1 MSRAW
6 WLNRE
11 LVTSGLVAGEVG
23 ELPVLGNLVPS
34 RLEQSGAVWSTE
46 GARESG
52 SGASCRPPQSML
64 IGANTCAH
72 GRIRTCAPASG
83 GRNPLSGRTA
93 KGALTREPPVG

>member
-6 WLNRE
+6 WVNRE

-34 RLEQSGAVWSTE
+34 RLEQLGAVWSTE

-52 SGASCRPPQSML
+52 SGGSCRPPQSML
-64 IGANTCAH
+64 IGQILAPTA
-72 GRIRTCAPASG
+72 GFEPALPPPEGEIR
-83 GRNPLSGRTA
+83 
-93 KGALTREPPVG
+93 